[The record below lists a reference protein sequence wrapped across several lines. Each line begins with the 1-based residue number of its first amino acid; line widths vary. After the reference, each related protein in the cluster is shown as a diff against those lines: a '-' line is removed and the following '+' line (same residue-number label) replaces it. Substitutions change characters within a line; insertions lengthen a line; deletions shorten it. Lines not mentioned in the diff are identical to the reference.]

1 MSTMQGQRDAGT
13 EEVLRE
19 WVWQHGIQT
28 GVNGSK
34 ANRETVQAVTQHTA
48 RGVEHLC
55 RRTRRMLT
63 GASCCQSRARLC
75 SALIAWCGVKWQGCT
90 RELQGRGQNRTSPIS
105 ITLSKS
111 TFILLWM
118 AT

>member
-48 RGVEHLC
+48 RGVEASVQKNQTHVNRCFMLPKQSQIVLC
-55 RRTRRMLT
+55 TDCLVWGQMARMHT
-63 GASCCQSRARLC
+63 
-75 SALIAWCGVKWQGCT
+75 
-90 RELQGRGQNRTSPIS
+90 
-105 ITLSKS
+105 
-111 TFILLWM
+111 
-118 AT
+118 